1 MATYQTPGVYI
12 EEVELGAKPI
22 AGVGTSVAGFVGA
35 VGLSNVLPNKTELP
49 TNGDIVKLADLKS
62 KFDQALTAQTAK
74 KYNELIERVNEMDEI
89 VLAIESDIKS
99 LDETKKAKALK
110 DLLTIKEQVKISKEV
125 AQFFKYL
132 HKPTLV
138 TSWGD
143 FTSKFGY
150 YTKSAPYLAPA
161 AFSFFLNGG
170 TTAFIVITKDNK
182 DASIKGTDGGPGA
195 RTGLEALTDID
206 EVTIVMAPGITAP
219 AVLSALIAHCERMK
233 DRIAILDAPEETTSP
248 TAFTDASTGYAQK
261 TISAD
266 GYAALYTPWY
276 KSAVEYIDSADNN
289 KLKSQQIFIPPSG
302 AMAGIF
308 SRSDSQ
314 RGVYKAPANEQV
326 RGALELKVNYNKAE
340 QALLNPEGINCIRA
354 FPGRGILVWGARTTA
369 SNALWKYVNVR
380 RLFMFLEE
388 SIDEGTQWVVFEPN
402 DEKLWARV
410 KQSISNF
417 LTTQWREGA
426 LMGSTPDEAFFV
438 KCDRE
443 TMTDAQINS
452 GQLICE
458 IGVCPV
464 KPAEFVI
471 FRIAQQCT
479 ASA

>member
-22 AGVGTSVAGFVGA
+22 AGVGTSVAGFVGE
-35 VGLSNVLPNKTELP
+35 TEK
-49 TNGDIVKLADLKS
+49 GSKYQDI
-62 KFDQALTAQTAK
+62 
-74 KYNELIERVNEMDEI
+74 
-89 VLAIESDIKS
+89 
-99 LDETKKAKALK
+99 
-110 DLLTIKEQVKISKEV
+110 
-125 AQFFKYL
+125 
-132 HKPTLV
+132 PTLV

-143 FTSKFGY
+143 FVLKFGR
-150 YTKSAPYLAPA
+150 YTDDAPYMAPA
-161 AFSFFLNGG
+161 VFSFFLNGG
-170 TTAFIVITKDNK
+170 TTAFIVKSAD
-182 DASIKGTDGGPGA
+182 GTDINIVGTDSGPGA
-195 RTGLEALTDID
+195 RTGLTALTDID
-206 EVTIVMAPGITAP
+206 EVTIVVAPGITTP
-219 AVLSALIAHCERMK
+219 TVLSALIAHCELLK

-248 TAFTDASTGYAQK
+248 TAFTDETTGYAQN

-266 GYAALYTPWY
+266 GYATLYTPWY
-276 KSAVEYIDSADNN
+276 KSAVEYIDTSDNN

-302 AMAGIF
+302 AMAGIY
-308 SRSDSQ
+308 SRSDSE
-314 RGVYKAPANEQV
+314 RGVHKAPANEQV

-340 QALLNPEGINCIRA
+340 QALLNPKGVNCIRT
-354 FPGRGILVWGARTTA
+354 FSGRGILVWGARTTA
-369 SNALWKYVNVR
+369 TNALWKYINVR

-402 DEKLWARV
+402 DEKLWART

-426 LMGSTPDEAFFV
+426 LMGSTPEEAFFV

-443 TMTDAQINS
+443 TMTQDDLDN
-452 GQLICE
+452 GRLICE

-479 ASA
+479 VSA

>member
-22 AGVGTSVAGFVGA
+22 AGVGTSVAGFVGT
-35 VGLSNVLPNKTELP
+35 VGLSKVLPKKTELP
-49 TNGDIVKLADLKS
+49 TNSDILKLTDLNS
-62 KFDQALTAQTAK
+62 KFDQALTAETAE
-74 KYNELIERVNEMDEI
+74 KYNDLIDRVQEMNEI
-89 VLAIESDIKS
+89 VFTIESDIKL
-99 LDETKKAKALK
+99 LDEIKRTKALN
-110 DLLTIKEQVKISKEV
+110 DLLTIKEQVNISKEV
-125 AQFFKYL
+125 ARFVKYL

-150 YTKSAPYLAPA
+150 YTKTAPYMAPA
-161 AFSFFLNGG
+161 VFSFFLNGG
-170 TTAFIVITKDNK
+170 TTAFIVTTKDSK
-182 DASIKGTDGGPGA
+182 DASIKGTDGGAGA
-195 RTGLEALTDID
+195 RTGLTALTDVD
-206 EVTIVMAPGITAP
+206 EVTIVMAPGIISKD
-219 AVLSALIAHCERMK
+219 VLSALIAHCEVMQ

-248 TAFTDASTGYAQK
+248 TAFTAETTGYAQN
-261 TISAD
+261 TISTN
-266 GYAALYTPWY
+266 GYATLYTPWY
-276 KSAVEYIDSADNN
+276 KSAVEYIDTADNN

-314 RGVYKAPANEQV
+314 RGVHKAPANEQV

-354 FPGRGILVWGARTTA
+354 FAGRGILVWGARTTA

-426 LMGSTPDEAFFV
+426 LMGSTPEEAFFV

-443 TMTDAQINS
+443 TMTQDDLAN
-452 GQLICE
+452 GRLICE

-479 ASA
+479 ASE

>member
-22 AGVGTSVAGFVGA
+22 AGVGTSVAGFVGVTGEGEDFDA
-35 VGLSNVLPNKTELP
+35 NKHQ
-49 TNGDIVKLADLKS
+49 DIPV
-62 KFDQALTAQTAK
+62 
-74 KYNELIERVNEMDEI
+74 
-89 VLAIESDIKS
+89 
-99 LDETKKAKALK
+99 
-110 DLLTIKEQVKISKEV
+110 
-125 AQFFKYL
+125 
-132 HKPTLV
+132 LV

-143 FTSKFGY
+143 FVKIFGRY
-150 YTKSAPYLAPA
+150 SVDAPFMAPA
-161 AFSFFLNGG
+161 VFSFFLNGG
-170 TTAFIVITKDNK
+170 TTAFIVKAADNT
-182 DASIKGTDGGPGA
+182 DGAIQGTDGGPGA

-206 EVTIVMAPGITAP
+206 EVTIVMAPGITTSP
-219 AVLSALIAHCERMK
+219 VLSALIAHCELIK
-233 DRIAILDAPEETTSP
+233 DRIAILDAPEDTTSP
-248 TAFTDASTGYAQK
+248 TAFTDETTGYAQN

-266 GYAALYTPWY
+266 GYATLYTPWY
-276 KSAVEYIDSADNN
+276 KSAVEYIDTADNN

-314 RGVYKAPANEQV
+314 RGIHKAPANEQV

-354 FPGRGILVWGARTTA
+354 FSGRGILVWGARTTA

-426 LMGSTPDEAFFV
+426 LMGSTPEEAFFV

-443 TMTDAQINS
+443 TMTQDDLDN
-452 GQLICE
+452 GRLICE

-479 ASA
+479 ASE